1 MNDFETYKL
10 YISLKNHFSKP
21 TYNYFKYNGK
31 SNLKYESYLKRKD
44 RIFFQKLSK
53 HENVQNF
60 LISNFIINEK
70 LWIRDLA
77 YSEESEKNYKEW
89 VKRQNSLT
97 YIFKQ
102 DLDKLYSFFDSNF
115 LIEDMSHPNLLKLHL
130 RKDISLETFCILLDL
145 SGAIKDWDKKLQY
158 DPIWNEVKL
167 KVMKYIPFIKYDK
180 EKIKKICID
189 YFTVIE

>member
-1 MNDFETYKL
+1 MNDVIIRKL
-10 YISLKNHFSKP
+10 I
-21 TYNYFKYNGK
+21 K
-31 SNLKYESYLKRKD
+31 SFIKEYVS
-44 RIFFQKLSK
+44 Q
-53 HENVQNF
+53 HENFNSNDLKKIGNF
-60 LISNFIINEK
+60 LISNFTINEK
-70 LWIRDLA
+70 LWIRDLV

-102 DLDKLYSFFDSNF
+102 DLDKLYSFFDANF
-115 LIEDMSHPNLLKLHL
+115 LIEDMSHPNLLKLYL

-145 SGAIKDWDKKLQY
+145 SGAIKNWDKKLQY

-167 KVMKYIPFIKYDK
+167 KVMKYIPFIKYNE